1 MDIQTSF
8 NNQILQ
14 TMKSLVESNL
24 NLKIGQQLVTKVVAL
39 DTTGITLKWNNQT
52 LIVENQNPRATLTSY
67 VGQNIT
73 LQVAKIT
80 PELEFKII
88 KLDSQ
93 FYESPPSAEKL
104 NAMRLTL
111 AIAPLANRIDE
122 SMKQF
127 TTHAQNQNPIEAK
140 IVGLVG
146 HKIQLELIVDDH
158 QGGAGKKMLITIEPN
173 QLQLLPSQKG
183 ESLKVGQALTL
194 AITKI
199 GATPEFKQLPTIFSP
214 SAAHEEKIAAFM
226 KQLLPRHES
235 PSVLLSQLK
244 TNLPQLEIKNE
255 TLAQTLKQ
263 NASALFE
270 HLPPNEQ
277 LFNPQKLRHL
287 IYSSG
292 IFFDATEKHEST
304 YLKTTAPTQA
314 QTVKPVTPSADLKM
328 PLLNLV
334 QHVNASNDLKQAAS
348 NLLQNLLKK
357 DASPTPELAKLIE
370 QSEIELHAQLLP
382 LLRAENIPQSL
393 KNLAYDI
400 LPNLKAVQTQ
410 MPSSSNEIEAESE
423 NSPLKTD
430 FKNDLFELMH
440 TLKQGI
446 AKQTELAL
454 TQTQVE
460 GLQNLQNK
468 TENALAKVVL
478 DQLHSVPKDDSGK
491 QVWAF
496 ELPFL
501 MNQHVETLK
510 MEIQR
515 DKKNAAADTSTQHW
529 SVNLTL
535 TPPNLGEVQCVISY
549 QNGVVNTY
557 FKNQQPQTT
566 NLITQHLDGLKQ
578 QMQRVGL
585 IAGLMSAHNN
595 FPPIKSAYSLSNA
608 SLLNETV

>member
-39 DTTGITLKWNNQT
+39 DATGITLKWNNQT

-140 IVGLVG
+140 VVGLVG

-158 QGGAGKKMLITIEPN
+158 QGSAGKKMLITIEPN
-173 QLQLLPSQKG
+173 QLQLLASQKG
-183 ESLKVGQALTL
+183 ETLKVGQALTL

-199 GATPEFKQLPTIFSP
+199 GAIPEFKQLPTIFSP
-214 SAAHEEKIAAFM
+214 STAHEEKIAAFM

-244 TNLPQLEIKNE
+244 TDLPQLEIKNE

-400 LPNLKAVQTQ
+400 LPNLKATQTTIPLQ
-410 MPSSSNEIEAESE
+410 TDIEADIE
-423 NSPLKTD
+423 NAPLKTD

>member
-39 DTTGITLKWNNQT
+39 DATGITLKWNNQT

-140 IVGLVG
+140 VVGLVG

-158 QGGAGKKMLITIEPN
+158 QGSAGKKMLITIEPN
-173 QLQLLPSQKG
+173 QLQLLASQKG
-183 ESLKVGQALTL
+183 ETLKVGQALTL

-199 GATPEFKQLPTIFSP
+199 GAIPEFKQLPTIFSP
-214 SAAHEEKIAAFM
+214 STAHEEKIAAFM

-244 TNLPQLEIKNE
+244 TDLPQLEIKNE

-400 LPNLKAVQTQ
+400 LPNLKAAQTTIPLQ
-410 MPSSSNEIEAESE
+410 TDIEADIE
-423 NSPLKTD
+423 NAPLKTD

-478 DQLHSVPKDDSGK
+478 DQLYSVPKDDSGK

>member
-1 MDIQTSF
+1 
-8 NNQILQ
+8 
-14 TMKSLVESNL
+14 
-24 NLKIGQQLVTKVVAL
+24 
-39 DTTGITLKWNNQT
+39 
-52 LIVENQNPRATLTSY
+52 
-67 VGQNIT
+67 
-73 LQVAKIT
+73 
-80 PELEFKII
+80 
-88 KLDSQ
+88 
-93 FYESPPSAEKL
+93 
-104 NAMRLTL
+104 
-111 AIAPLANRIDE
+111 
-122 SMKQF
+122 MKQF
-127 TTHAQNQNPIEAK
+127 STHAQNQNPIEAK
-140 IVGLVG
+140 VTGLVG
-146 HKIQLELIVDDH
+146 HKIQLELVVDDH

-173 QLQLLPSQKG
+173 QLQLLPTQKG
-183 ESLKVGQALTL
+183 EALKVGQALTL

-199 GATPEFKQLPTIFSP
+199 GATPEFKQLPTTISP
-214 SAAHEEKIAAFM
+214 LAAHEEKIAAFM

-244 TNLPQLEIKNE
+244 TDLPQLEIKNE
-255 TLAQTLKQ
+255 PLAQTLKQ
-263 NASALFE
+263 NASALFD

-292 IFFDATEKHEST
+292 IFFEAKEQHEPS
-304 YLKTTAPTQA
+304 YLKTPAPIHTQ
-314 QTVKPVTPSADLKM
+314 TPKTTTLPADLKM

-334 QHVNASNDLKQAAS
+334 QHINANNELKQAAS

-357 DASPTPELAKLIE
+357 DATPTPELAKLIDGA
-370 QSEIELHAQLLP
+370 EIELHAQLLP

-400 LPNLKAVQTQ
+400 LPNLKAAQAKMPTPAEIQTQ
-410 MPSSSNEIEAESE
+410 NESE
-423 NSPLKTD
+423 NAPLKTD

-440 TLKQGI
+440 TLKHGI
-446 AKQTELAL
+446 AKQSELAL

-460 GLQNLQNK
+460 GLQNLQHK

-478 DQLHSVPKDDSGK
+478 DQLHSVPKEDSGK
-491 QVWAF
+491 NVWAF

-515 DKKNAAADTSTQHW
+515 DKKNAAENSTQHW

-557 FKNQQPQTT
+557 FKNEQPQTT
-566 NLITQHLDGLKQ
+566 RLITEHLENLKQ

-595 FPPIKSAYSLSNA
+595 FQPIKSGYSTGNT